1 MSESV
6 IHHTHGEIKGRF
18 YIGESTKH
26 AAEMTYSIASDTLI
40 IIDHTEVS
48 DDHRGEGLGRKLVDF
63 AVDWARE
70 KGIKILP
77 LCPFAKAQFDKDE
90 SIRDVLK

>member
-1 MSESV
+1 MSDTT
-6 IHHTHGEIKGRF
+6 IHHSHGDTKGRF
-18 YIGESTKH
+18 FIGDTENF
-26 AAEMTYSIASDTLI
+26 AAEMTYSIASSELI

-48 DDHRGEGLGRKLVDF
+48 DAHRGEGLGRKLVDF
-63 AVDWARE
+63 AVNWARE
-70 KGIKILP
+70 NDVKILP